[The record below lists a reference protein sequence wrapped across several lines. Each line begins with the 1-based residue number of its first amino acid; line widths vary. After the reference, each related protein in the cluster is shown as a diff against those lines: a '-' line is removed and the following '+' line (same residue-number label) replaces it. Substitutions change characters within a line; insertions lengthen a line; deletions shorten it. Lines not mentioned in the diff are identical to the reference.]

1 MLLVVALK
9 RAGWLVVLSKLL
21 QKMNVKL
28 TMRIF
33 TEAEEGCLHF

>member
-1 MLLVVALK
+1 MEDGGGVE
-9 RAGWLVVLSKLL
+9 LL

>member
-1 MLLVVALK
+1 MEEGGGVE
-9 RAGWLVVLSKLL
+9 LL

>member
-1 MLLVVALK
+1 MEEGGGVE
-9 RAGWLVVLSKLL
+9 LL

-33 TEAEEGCLHF
+33 TEAEEGCVHF